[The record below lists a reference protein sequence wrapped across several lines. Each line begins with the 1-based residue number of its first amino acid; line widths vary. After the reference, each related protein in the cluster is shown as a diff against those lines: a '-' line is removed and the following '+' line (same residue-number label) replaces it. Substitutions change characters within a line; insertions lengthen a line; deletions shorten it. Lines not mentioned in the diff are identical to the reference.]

1 MAARTKA
8 ARSSGPAA
16 KGTGTRAARRSGGN
30 GSSGKGPSGRGPGTK
45 TGSRPRT
52 RGAGPAARHAVR
64 QNGIELSLPLVGEVC
79 LPAPER
85 LAWYAGVATLVVF
98 GMVEWPVALVITVGH
113 LLGEDHHNR
122 LIEDFG
128 AALEIEA

>member
-1 MAARTKA
+1 VAPRTKA
-8 ARSSGPAA
+8 A
-16 KGTGTRAARRSGGN
+16 
-30 GSSGKGPSGRGPGTK
+30 GTK
-45 TGSRPRT
+45 AAGTKAGSRQHGT
-52 RGAGPAARHAVR
+52 GAGPAARRAVR
-64 QNGIELSLPLVGEVC
+64 QNGIEVNLPLVGELC

-85 LAWYAGVATLVVF
+85 LAWYAGIATLVVL

-128 AALEIEA
+128 AALEAEA